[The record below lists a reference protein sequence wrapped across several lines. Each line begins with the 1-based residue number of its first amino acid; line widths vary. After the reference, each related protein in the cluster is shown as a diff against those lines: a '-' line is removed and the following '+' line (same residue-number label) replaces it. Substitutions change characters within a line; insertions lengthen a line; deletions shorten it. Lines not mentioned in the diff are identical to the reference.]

1 MLKKVSEYA
10 EKYHMLSAGDT
21 VVTGISGGADSVC
34 LLLLL
39 SAMRKKINFRLLAV
53 HVNHQIRQEAG
64 KDAAFA
70 EALCKKLGVSFFLVE
85 ENVEALAKKE
95 GISTE
100 EAGRQVRYR
109 AFENVLRE
117 NASEAVKKGQ
127 AKIAVAH
134 NLNDRAETMLFHL
147 FRGSGLKGL
156 TGISPVKERDSGI
169 SVIRPL
175 LGIKRSE
182 IEAYLTEKGIN
193 WCIDRTNEEDT
204 YTRNRIRHHILP
216 FAEEAVS
223 GGAVTNM
230 GRAADILAET
240 EDFVQKETH
249 KAYTDCAT
257 ETIGGFLEQEVPG
270 RADFGEV
277 IFSIEKVLA
286 YHPLLQKQMLLYCME
301 KLTPARKD
309 ITAVHIEDMLSL
321 FEKEGNRTIH
331 LPYGLAARREY
342 DKVIVE
348 KRQDDKVTPQRAE
361 AVTGKW
367 QEHSDV
373 QACIPAGAGSFLTV
387 PLTVMLPE
395 PGEAPV
401 TIRLSETECMEFS
414 VFPYEKTMNI
424 PQNQY
429 TKWFDYGKMSK
440 SLRVRTRQTG
450 DYFTFNE
457 ALAKKSVQD
466 YMVEQKIPRQK
477 RDEIF
482 LLAEGSQI
490 LWIVG
495 YRIGS
500 YYKVSTE
507 TQYILQV
514 RFRGEQ

>member
-21 VVTGISGGADSVC
+21 VVAGISGGADSVC

-39 SAMRKKINFRLLAV
+39 SAMQEKTDFRLLAV
-53 HVNHQIRQEAG
+53 HINHQIRQEAG

-70 EALCKKLGVSFFLVE
+70 EELCKKLGISFFLVE
-85 ENVEALAKKE
+85 ENVEALAKAE

-100 EAGRQVRYR
+100 EAGRQVRYQ

-117 NASEAVKKGQ
+117 NAPEAVKNGQ

-156 TGISPVKERDSGI
+156 TGILPVKERAGGI
-169 SVIRPL
+169 QVIRPL
-175 LGIKRSE
+175 LGVKRSE

-193 WCIDRTNEEDT
+193 WCIDTTNEEDT

-216 FAEEAVS
+216 FAEEEVS
-223 GGAVTNM
+223 GGAVANM

-249 KAYTDCAT
+249 KTYTDCAT
-257 ETIGGFLEQEVPG
+257 EIMEDGLG
-270 RADFGEV
+270 RNASGRESQMQNFCQV
-277 IFSIEKVLA
+277 VFSVEKVLTC
-286 YHPLLQKQMLLYCME
+286 HPLLRKQMLLYCME

-309 ITAVHIEDMLSL
+309 ITAVHIADMLSL
-321 FEKEGNRTIH
+321 FEKEGNRMIY

-348 KRQDDKVTPQRAE
+348 KRQGG
-361 AVTGKW
+361 AVNKAVMG
-367 QEHSDV
+367 QENKEV
-373 QACIPAGAGSFLTV
+373 QACTPTGAGNFLTL
-387 PLTVMLPE
+387 PLTVTLPA

-401 TIRLSETECMEFS
+401 TVWISETDYMEFL
-414 VFPYEKTMNI
+414 VFPYEKIMNI

-440 SLRVRTRQTG
+440 SISVRTRQTG

-477 RDEIF
+477 RDMIP
-482 LLAEGSQI
+482 LLAEENQI

-500 YYKVSTE
+500 YYKVGE
-507 TQYILQV
+507 DTQYILQV

>member
-39 SAMRKKINFRLLAV
+39 SAMQEKINFRILAV

-85 ENVEALAKKE
+85 ENVEALAKAE

-100 EAGRQVRYR
+100 EAGRQVRYG

-117 NASEAVKKGQ
+117 NASDAVKTGQ

-169 SVIRPL
+169 PVIRPL

-182 IEAYLTEKGIN
+182 IEAYLTGKGIN
-193 WCIDRTNEEDT
+193 WCIDSTNEEDT

-249 KAYTDCAT
+249 KAYTDCVT
-257 ETIGGFLEQEVPG
+257 DTIGDFAAQEVPG
-270 RADFGEV
+270 REKQIQDFGQV
-277 IFSIEKVLA
+277 VFSIEKVLT
-286 YHPLLQKQMLLYCME
+286 YHPLLQKQMLLYCLE
-301 KLTPARKD
+301 RLTPGRKD
-309 ITAVHIEDMLSL
+309 IGAVHIEDMLSL

-342 DKVIVE
+342 DKVILE
-348 KRQDDKVTPQRAE
+348 KRQSSKETDFLIFPVT
-361 AVTGKW
+361 V
-367 QEHSDV
+367 V
-373 QACIPAGAGSFLTV
+373 
-387 PLTVMLPE
+387 LPE
-395 PGEAPV
+395 PDGKSI
-401 TIRLSETECMEFS
+401 TIRLSETESMEFS
-414 VFPYEKTMNI
+414 VFPYENSMNI

-440 SLRVRTRQTG
+440 SLSVRTRQTG
-450 DYFTFNE
+450 DYFTFND

-466 YMVEQKIPRQK
+466 YMVEQKIPRQN
-477 RDEIF
+477 RDTLP

-500 YYKVSTE
+500 CYKVSAE

>member
-39 SAMRKKINFRLLAV
+39 SAMQEKINFRILAV

-85 ENVEALAKKE
+85 ENVEALAKAE

-100 EAGRQVRYR
+100 EAGRQVRYG

-117 NASEAVKKGQ
+117 NASDAVKTGQ

-169 SVIRPL
+169 PVIRPL

-193 WCIDRTNEEDT
+193 WCIDSTNEEDT

-249 KAYTDCAT
+249 KAYTDCVT
-257 ETIGGFLEQEVPG
+257 DTIGDFAAQEVPG
-270 RADFGEV
+270 REKQIHDFGQV
-277 IFSIEKVLA
+277 VFSIEKVFT
-286 YHPLLQKQMLLYCME
+286 YHPLLQKQMLLYCLE
-301 KLTPARKD
+301 RLTPGRRD
-309 ITAVHIEDMLSL
+309 IAAVHIEDILSL

-342 DKVIVE
+342 DKVILG
-348 KRQDDKVTPQRAE
+348 KRQSSKETDFLISPVT
-361 AVTGKW
+361 V
-367 QEHSDV
+367 V
-373 QACIPAGAGSFLTV
+373 
-387 PLTVMLPE
+387 LPE
-395 PGEAPV
+395 PDGEPI
-401 TIRLSETECMEFS
+401 TIRLSETESMEFS
-414 VFPYEKTMNI
+414 VFPYENSMNI

-440 SLRVRTRQTG
+440 SLSVRTRQTG

-466 YMVEQKIPRQK
+466 YMVEQKIPRQN
-477 RDEIF
+477 RDTIP
-482 LLAEGSQI
+482 LLAEESQI

-500 YYKVSTE
+500 YYKVSAE

>member
-39 SAMRKKINFRLLAV
+39 SAMQEKMNIRLLAV
-53 HVNHQIRQEAG
+53 HVNHKIRQEAG
-64 KDAAFA
+64 RDAAFA

-85 ENVEALAKKE
+85 ENVAALAKKE

-169 SVIRPL
+169 PVIRPL

-193 WCIDRTNEEDT
+193 WCIDSTNEEDT

-257 ETIGGFLEQEVPG
+257 ETIGEV
-270 RADFGEV
+270 F
-277 IFSIEKVLA
+277 FSIEKVLA
-286 YHPLLQKQMLLYCME
+286 YHPLLQKQMLLYCLE
-301 KLTPARKD
+301 RLTPGRKD

-348 KRQDDKVTPQRAE
+348 KRQGHNE
-361 AVTGKW
+361 
-367 QEHSDV
+367 V

-387 PLTVMLPE
+387 PLTVMLPD

-482 LLAEGSQI
+482 LVAEGSQI